1 MANMIQKPRGT
12 QDVLPK
18 QIAVWQYIEQQLR
31 DACTRFN
38 YQEIRTPMFEHIELF
53 KRGVGDT
60 TDIVSKEMYDFFDK
74 GNRHIALRPEG
85 TASTVRAYV
94 ENKLYG
100 ETDIQKLYYL
110 GPMFR
115 YERAQKGRLRQFNQF
130 GIEALGSFDPLIDAE
145 VVALAMEIYAN
156 VGLKNIK
163 LVINSLGDLES
174 RMAHRQALVEH
185 FTPVMGELCQ
195 DCQTRL
201 EKNPLRI
208 LDCKVD
214 AKHESMQSAP
224 QILNYLNTESKNY
237 FQAVLAAL
245 TAMEIPY
252 TVDANLVRGLDYYN
266 HTAFEIV
273 LDDPSF
279 GAQTTLCG
287 GGRYNG
293 LVEQL
298 GGPATPGIGFGLGIE
313 RLVLA
318 LEQQEIALPF
328 TEQVDVYFMGLGQE
342 ARIASARLIHQL
354 RQNGVSVETDYQGRG
369 MKAMFKAANRAA
381 AKFAVI
387 LGEEELAQGI
397 CQVKNLQAATQK
409 TVSVTELVTYL
420 VEANK

>member
-1 MANMIQKPRGT
+1 MATTIQKPRGT

-31 DACTRFN
+31 ETCTRFN
-38 YQEIRTPMFEHIELF
+38 YKEIRTPMFEHIELF

-100 ETDIQKLYYL
+100 ETDIQKLYYM

-145 VVALAMEIYAN
+145 VIALAMDFYQN
-156 VGLKNIK
+156 LGLHNIK
-163 LVINSLGDLES
+163 LVINSLGDSAS
-174 RMAHRQALVEH
+174 RLAHRQALVEH

-214 AKHESMQSAP
+214 AKHPSMATAP
-224 QILNYLNTESKNY
+224 KIIDYLNDESRTY
-237 FQAVLAAL
+237 FETVLAAL
-245 TAMEIPY
+245 SEMEIAY
-252 TVDANLVRGLDYYN
+252 TVDATLVRGLDYYN
-266 HTAFEIV
+266 HTAFEIM
-273 LDDPSF
+273 LDDPNF

-313 RLVLA
+313 RLILA
-318 LEQQEIALPF
+318 LEQQNVELPIM
-328 TEQVDVYFMGLGQE
+328 EQLDVYVMGLGAE
-342 ARIASARLIHQL
+342 AKVASAKLLHQL
-354 RQNGVSVETDYQGRG
+354 RQAGLSGEMDYQGRG
-369 MKAMFKAANRAA
+369 MKAMFKAANRVQ
-381 AKFAVI
+381 AKFAII
-387 LGEEELAQGI
+387 LGEEELANQV
-397 CQVKNLQAATQK
+397 CQVKNLMESTQA
-409 TVSVTELVTYL
+409 TVALSEVVAYL
-420 VEANK
+420 QAQ

>member
-1 MANMIQKPRGT
+1 MIQKPRGT

-214 AKHESMQSAP
+214 AKHASIQSAP

-387 LGEEELAQGI
+387 IGEEELAQGI
-397 CQVKNLQAATQK
+397 CQVKNLQAATQE
-409 TVSVTELVTYL
+409 TVMIQALVKYIKN
-420 VEANK
+420 NK

>member
-1 MANMIQKPRGT
+1 
-12 QDVLPK
+12 
-18 QIAVWQYIEQQLR
+18 
-31 DACTRFN
+31 
-38 YQEIRTPMFEHIELF
+38 
-53 KRGVGDT
+53 
-60 TDIVSKEMYDFFDK
+60 
-74 GNRHIALRPEG
+74 LRPEG

-130 GIEALGSFDPLIDAE
+130 GVEALGSFDPFVDAE
-145 VVALAMEIYAN
+145 VIALAMEIYAKLELN
-156 VGLKNIK
+156 NIK

-174 RMAHRQALVEH
+174 RLAHRQALVEH
-185 FTPVMGELCQ
+185 FTPVIGELCQ

-201 EKNPLRI
+201 AKNPLRI

-214 AKHESMQSAP
+214 EKHSSMQTAP
-224 QILNYLNTESKNY
+224 QILNYLNTESKAY
-237 FQAVLAAL
+237 FDAVLVAL
-245 TAMEIPY
+245 DAMAIPY
-252 TVDANLVRGLDYYN
+252 TIDANLVRGLDYYN

-318 LEQQEIALPF
+318 LEQQAITLPF
-328 TEQVDVYFMGLGQE
+328 TETVDVYFMGLGQD
-342 ARIASARLIHQL
+342 ARITSVGLIHQL
-354 RQNGVSVETDYQGRG
+354 RQASVSVETDYQNRG
-369 MKAMFKAANRAA
+369 MKAMFKAANRVA

-397 CQVKNLQAATQK
+397 CQVKNLQASSQE
-409 TVSVTELVTYL
+409 TVELSTLVAYL
-420 VEANK
+420 VDANK

>member
-1 MANMIQKPRGT
+1 MATTIQKPRGT

-18 QIAVWQYIEQQLR
+18 QIAVWQYIEHQLR
-31 DACTRFN
+31 ETCMRFN
-38 YQEIRTPMFEHIELF
+38 YKEIRTPMFEHIELF

-100 ETDIQKLYYL
+100 ETDIQKLYYM

-145 VVALAMEIYAN
+145 VIALAMDFYQN
-156 VGLKNIK
+156 LGLHNIK
-163 LVINSLGDLES
+163 LVINSLGDSAS
-174 RMAHRQALVEH
+174 RLAHRQALVEH

-214 AKHESMQSAP
+214 AKHPSMATAP
-224 QILNYLNTESKNY
+224 KIIDYLNDESRTY
-237 FQAVLAAL
+237 FETVLAAL
-245 TAMEIPY
+245 SQMEIAY
-252 TVDANLVRGLDYYN
+252 TVDATLVRGLDYYN
-266 HTAFEIV
+266 HTAFEIM
-273 LDDPSF
+273 LDDSNF

-313 RLVLA
+313 RLILA
-318 LEQQEIALPF
+318 LEQQNIELPI
-328 TEQVDVYFMGLGQE
+328 TEQLDVYVMGLGTE
-342 ARIASARLIHQL
+342 AKVASAKILNQL
-354 RQNGVSVETDYQGRG
+354 RQAGLSGEMDYQGRG
-369 MKAMFKAANRAA
+369 MKAMFKAANRVQ
-381 AKFAVI
+381 AKFAII
-387 LGEEELAQGI
+387 LGEEELANQV
-397 CQVKNLQAATQK
+397 CQVKNLMESTQVTVALSEVVAYLQAQ
-409 TVSVTELVTYL
+409 
-420 VEANK
+420 

>member
-1 MANMIQKPRGT
+1 MATTIQKPRGT

-18 QIAVWQYIEQQLR
+18 QIAIWQYIEQQLR
-31 DACTRFN
+31 ETCTRFN
-38 YQEIRTPMFEHIELF
+38 YKEIRTPMFEHIELF

-130 GIEALGSFDPLIDAE
+130 GIEALGSFDPMIDAE
-145 VVALAMEIYAN
+145 VVALAMDFYQN
-156 VGLKNIK
+156 LGLANIK
-163 LVINSLGDLES
+163 LVINTLGDLES
-174 RMAHRQALVEH
+174 RLAHRQALVAH
-185 FTPVMGELCQ
+185 FTPVVEELCQ
-195 DCQTRL
+195 DCQSRL

-214 AKHESMQSAP
+214 AKHPSMATAP
-224 QILNYLNTESKNY
+224 KIIDYLNDESRVY
-237 FQAVLAAL
+237 FETVLATL
-245 TAMEIPY
+245 TQMEIPY
-252 TVDANLVRGLDYYN
+252 VVDPTLVRGLDFYN
-266 HTAFEIV
+266 HTAFEIM
-273 LDDPSF
+273 LDDPNF

-313 RLVLA
+313 RLILA
-318 LEQQEIALPF
+318 LEQQNVTLPI
-328 TEQVDVYFMGLGQE
+328 TDQLDVYVMGLG
-342 ARIASARLIHQL
+342 ANAKTASAKLLNQV
-354 RQNGVSVETDYQGRG
+354 RQAGLSGEMDYQGRG
-369 MKAMFKAANRAA
+369 MKAMFKAANRVQ
-381 AKFAVI
+381 AKYAII
-387 LGEEELAQGI
+387 LGEEELANHV
-397 CQVKNLQAATQK
+397 CQVKNLVEATQE
-409 TVSVTELVTYL
+409 TIALNDVVAYL
-420 VEANK
+420 QANQ

>member
-1 MANMIQKPRGT
+1 MATTIQKPRGT

-18 QIAVWQYIEQQLR
+18 QIAIWQYIEQQLR
-31 DACTRFN
+31 ETCTRFN
-38 YQEIRTPMFEHIELF
+38 YKEIRTPMFEHIELF

-130 GIEALGSFDPLIDAE
+130 GIEALGSFDPMIDAE
-145 VVALAMEIYAN
+145 VVALAMDFYQN
-156 VGLKNIK
+156 LGLANIK
-163 LVINSLGDLES
+163 LVINTLGDLES
-174 RMAHRQALVEH
+174 RLAHRQALVAH
-185 FTPVMGELCQ
+185 FTPVVEELCQ
-195 DCQTRL
+195 DCQSRL

-214 AKHESMQSAP
+214 AKHPSMATAP
-224 QILNYLNTESKNY
+224 KIIDYLNDESRVY
-237 FQAVLAAL
+237 FETVLATL
-245 TAMEIPY
+245 TQMEIPY
-252 TVDANLVRGLDYYN
+252 VVDPTLVRGLDYYN
-266 HTAFEIV
+266 HTAFEIM
-273 LDDPSF
+273 LDDPNF

-313 RLVLA
+313 RLILA
-318 LEQQEIALPF
+318 LEQQNVTLPI
-328 TEQVDVYFMGLGQE
+328 TDQLDVYVMGLG
-342 ARIASARLIHQL
+342 ANAKTASAKLLNQV
-354 RQNGVSVETDYQGRG
+354 RQAGLSGEMDYQGRG
-369 MKAMFKAANRAA
+369 MKAMFKAANRVQ
-381 AKFAVI
+381 AKYAII
-387 LGEEELAQGI
+387 LGEEELANHV
-397 CQVKNLQAATQK
+397 CQVKNLVEATQE
-409 TVSVTELVTYL
+409 TIALNDVVAYL
-420 VEANK
+420 QANQ

>member
-1 MANMIQKPRGT
+1 MATTIQKPRGT

-18 QIAVWQYIEQQLR
+18 EIATWQYIEQQLR
-31 DACTRFN
+31 EACLRFN
-38 YQEIRTPMFEHIELF
+38 YKEIRTPMFEHIELF

-130 GIEALGSFDPLIDAE
+130 GIEALGSFDPSIDAE
-145 VVALAMEIYAN
+145 VIALAMSIYAN
-156 VGLKNIK
+156 VGLNNIK
-163 LVINSLGDLES
+163 LVINSLGDLDS
-174 RMAHRQALVEH
+174 RMAHRAALVAH
-185 FTPVMGELCQ
+185 FTPVIGELCN

-214 AKHESMQSAP
+214 AKHPSLANAP
-224 QILNYLNTESKNY
+224 QILDYLNDESRTY
-237 FQAVLAAL
+237 FETVLKTL
-245 TAMEIPY
+245 EAMNIPY
-252 TVDANLVRGLDYYN
+252 TVDPNLVRGLDYYN

-318 LEQQEIALPF
+318 LEQQNVTLPIVN
-328 TEQVDVYFMGLGQE
+328 TLDVYMMALGENAKLAGMG
-342 ARIASARLIHQL
+342 IAHQL
-354 RQNGVSVETDYQGRG
+354 RQAGLNVECDYQGRG
-369 MKAMFKAANRAA
+369 MKALFKAATRAN
-381 AKFAVI
+381 AKFAI
-387 LGEEELAQGI
+387 IIGDDELANQT
-397 CQVKNLQAATQK
+397 CVVKNL
-409 TVSVTELVTYL
+409 
-420 VEANK
+420 VEASQETIAISELNAYFQIKL

>member
-1 MANMIQKPRGT
+1 MIQKPRGT

>member
-1 MANMIQKPRGT
+1 
-12 QDVLPK
+12 
-18 QIAVWQYIEQQLR
+18 
-31 DACTRFN
+31 
-38 YQEIRTPMFEHIELF
+38 
-53 KRGVGDT
+53 
-60 TDIVSKEMYDFFDK
+60 
-74 GNRHIALRPEG
+74 
-85 TASTVRAYV
+85 
-94 ENKLYG
+94 
-100 ETDIQKLYYL
+100 
-110 GPMFR
+110 
-115 YERAQKGRLRQFNQF
+115 
-130 GIEALGSFDPLIDAE
+130 
-145 VVALAMEIYAN
+145 LAMEIYAN

-252 TVDANLVRGLDYYN
+252 TVNANLVRGLDYYN

-287 GGRYNG
+287 GGRYND

>member
-1 MANMIQKPRGT
+1 MATTIQKPRGT

-31 DACTRFN
+31 ETCTRFN
-38 YQEIRTPMFEHIELF
+38 YKEIRTPMFEHIELF

-100 ETDIQKLYYL
+100 ETDIQKLYYM

-145 VVALAMEIYAN
+145 VIALAMDFYQN
-156 VGLKNIK
+156 LGLHNIK
-163 LVINSLGDLES
+163 LVINSLGDSAS
-174 RMAHRQALVEH
+174 RLAHRQALVEH

-214 AKHESMQSAP
+214 AKHPSMATAP
-224 QILNYLNTESKNY
+224 KIIDYLNDESRTY
-237 FQAVLAAL
+237 FETVLAAL
-245 TAMEIPY
+245 SEMEIAY
-252 TVDANLVRGLDYYN
+252 TVDATLVRGLDYYN
-266 HTAFEIV
+266 HTAFEIM
-273 LDDPSF
+273 LDDPNF

-313 RLVLA
+313 RLILA
-318 LEQQEIALPF
+318 LEQQNVELPIM
-328 TEQVDVYFMGLGQE
+328 EQLDVYVMGLGAE
-342 ARIASARLIHQL
+342 AKVASAKLLNQL
-354 RQNGVSVETDYQGRG
+354 RQAGLSGEMDYQGRG
-369 MKAMFKAANRAA
+369 MKAMFKAANRVQ
-381 AKFAVI
+381 AKFAII
-387 LGEEELAQGI
+387 LGEEELANQV
-397 CQVKNLQAATQK
+397 CQVKNLQESTQAT
-409 TVSVTELVTYL
+409 VALSEVVAYL
-420 VEANK
+420 QAQ